1 MELSV
6 SRLSQQSY
14 CTLSPQSS
22 KCLCDST
29 SVMLHKLGGAYVCKA
44 PVVQLDASVFRKV
57 YFCVSHLLMAA
68 VCAGGVTSM
77 AAFQYKFFR
86 TVYDAKE
93 LGDYH
98 ANPNPVK
105 AAYCSYNNQVLQLV
119 VSSLYISALF
129 SGIIASKFAR
139 LYGRKASSPWCFM
152 CFL

>member
-1 MELSV
+1 MF
-6 SRLSQQSY
+6 
-14 CTLSPQSS
+14 
-22 KCLCDST
+22 
-29 SVMLHKLGGAYVCKA
+29 CKA

-57 YFCVSHLLMAA
+57 YFSVSHLLTMAA

-93 LGDYH
+93 LGQFH

-139 LYGRKASSPWCFM
+139 LYGRKASSPLRFM